1 MMVPNYLIEAPAF
14 VNNDHFRKNHLPNLA
29 RQFEAF
35 GFGKLTIDMISD
47 EAMTQALREDF
58 TSNREAMVEK
68 AVQENREAVKSLEA
82 SMPPDEETPK
92 IKFDFKERAKQR
104 RAGFENAEITPRL
117 KSQQKKTKLFLR
129 GWFLTLRRKQ
139 LVQDVTLLILK

>member
-1 MMVPNYLIEAPAF
+1 
-14 VNNDHFRKNHLPNLA
+14 
-29 RQFEAF
+29 
-35 GFGKLTIDMISD
+35 MISD

-92 IKFDFKERAKQR
+92 IKFDFKDVPNSAVQVLKMPKSHQW
-104 RAGFENAEITPRL
+104 L